1 MKNLKELREYL
12 NSIPNINEGGC
23 LISAYSMY
31 LYLKKTN
38 QLPSNFKILQIAE
51 PILQRFL
58 LIRQL
63 QSTDPTKFTGGLQH
77 AMCLVD
83 GVIFDSKEA
92 RPLDIDLLAKT
103 CSIPVDPETQSE
115 YIIAQINTA
124 GWNTSFNRE
133 KFVPEIEKE
142 LGIDLSFVKLF
153 FTHLDKVRA
162 QNIIESE
169 DNRIT
174 SEVINYRKALSHL
187 SATSFKNIDDEKTEN
202 ALVNILG

>member
-83 GVIFDSKEA
+83 GVIFDSKEGFE
-92 RPLDIDLLAKT
+92 L
-103 CSIPVDPETQSE
+103 PVKVDCLVVSGEVHQNKLIFTPDN
-115 YIIAQINTA
+115 IIA
-124 GWNTSFNRE
+124 G
-133 KFVPEIEKE
+133 
-142 LGIDLSFVKLF
+142 
-153 FTHLDKVRA
+153 
-162 QNIIESE
+162 
-169 DNRIT
+169 
-174 SEVINYRKALSHL
+174 NYFR
-187 SATSFKNIDDEKTEN
+187 TI
-202 ALVNILG
+202 